1 MAEDVAKAMGVERES
16 VRAAG
21 LRAGSVIVDLVI
33 DSEAEDEEV
42 SVLCVHGSTEQV
54 HTSSYSGVL
63 V

>member
-1 MAEDVAKAMGVERES
+1 MAAEVAKALGVERES

-42 SVLCVHGSTEQV
+42 RAADVL
-54 HTSSYSGVL
+54 
-63 V
+63 

>member
-1 MAEDVAKAMGVERES
+1 MGGQDEVAAEVAKALGVERES

-42 SVLCVHGSTEQV
+42 RAADVL
-54 HTSSYSGVL
+54 
-63 V
+63 